1 MNQIVVQPTVQRAT
15 PPNLQAARHLSGQA
29 EVGLHRFNEVTYST
43 LDKKLIDKKL
53 DESGIAAKTLTGEKL
68 EID

>member
-1 MNQIVVQPTVQRAT
+1 
-15 PPNLQAARHLSGQA
+15 
-29 EVGLHRFNEVTYST
+29 

-53 DESGIAAKTLTGEKL
+53 DETGIAAKTLTGEKL